1 MRSLR
6 GVLAAS
12 VCLLAVPVAFVF
24 QLIVGS
30 GVEIVLHLVLGV
42 GFLLTAFAVF
52 DFEPPRWLP
61 WVGCLSIGALGAIFL
76 LQGISQLVQNDWL
89 TYLAFQIL
97 GQQVEA
103 LSGDVFLVW
112 CSATVL
118 LMSHGKVK
126 LFGIGVMVLAVGAE
140 IYSYGVR
147 YFGSGAG
154 GVSQLL
160 KLVLLLP
167 FVWLLLESSKKSPLP
182 ERANKEP
189 KPLRPLL
196 VSAYGLI
203 CRSPYVLTQPAMA
216 VINERLPA
224 AAACGRW
231 LATRRAHRA
240 QSA

>member
-1 MRSLR
+1 MLCLTAEGCAVQSAPGCRDRAFGRRICLATFVEGSLTVRSRR

-12 VCLLAVPVAFVF
+12 VCLLAVPVALLF

-30 GVEIVLHLVLGV
+30 GAEMVLHLVGGV
-42 GFLLTAFAVF
+42 GFILTAFAVF

-61 WVGCLSIGALGAIFL
+61 WVGCLSIGAFGVTFL
-76 LQGISQLVQNDWL
+76 LQGISQLMHIDWL

-103 LSGDVFLVW
+103 LSADVFLVW

-126 LFGIGVMVLAVGAE
+126 LFGICVMALAVGAE
-140 IYSYGVR
+140 IYSNVVR

-154 GVSQLL
+154 GISPLL

-167 FVWLLLESSKKSPLP
+167 FVWLLLESSKKIPLP
-182 ERANKEP
+182 EGAK
-189 KPLRPLL
+189 K
-196 VSAYGLI
+196 A
-203 CRSPYVLTQPAMA
+203 
-216 VINERLPA
+216 
-224 AAACGRW
+224 
-231 LATRRAHRA
+231 
-240 QSA
+240 

>member
-1 MRSLR
+1 MRSRR

-12 VCLLAVPVAFVF
+12 VCLLAVPVALLF

-30 GVEIVLHLVLGV
+30 GAEMVLHLVGGV
-42 GFLLTAFAVF
+42 GFILTAFAVF

-61 WVGCLSIGALGAIFL
+61 WVGCLSIGAFGVTFL
-76 LQGISQLVQNDWL
+76 LQGISQLMHIDWL

-103 LSGDVFLVW
+103 LSADVFLVW

-126 LFGIGVMVLAVGAE
+126 LFGICVMALAVGAE
-140 IYSYGVR
+140 IYSNVVR

-154 GVSQLL
+154 GISPLL

-167 FVWLLLESSKKSPLP
+167 FVWLLLESSKKIPLP
-182 ERANKEP
+182 EGAK
-189 KPLRPLL
+189 K
-196 VSAYGLI
+196 A
-203 CRSPYVLTQPAMA
+203 
-216 VINERLPA
+216 
-224 AAACGRW
+224 
-231 LATRRAHRA
+231 
-240 QSA
+240 